1 MKQELIKDL
10 KRSYGIALVTAEA
23 LGKAEQVDSSAG
35 WTARMV
41 SVTTHPV
48 DEPETE
54 NHLITIRIRKNKDNY
69 TLEVL
74 AKSVE
79 GTRDFDDIDEARI
92 EGLEQN
98 QDFFSLLLNDEEIK
112 REVLGIFTEEIYSS
126 LKNS

>member
-10 KRSYGIALVTAEA
+10 KRSYGIALVTAKT
-23 LGKAEQVDSSAG
+23 LGKAEQVDLSAG

-69 TLEVL
+69 TLEL
-74 AKSVE
+74 FIRSME
-79 GTRDFDDIDEARI
+79 GTRDFDDIDEAI
-92 EGLEQN
+92 ETAAEILE
-98 QDFFSLLLNDEEIK
+98 SLTEKFAEQFDEVMEWNW
-112 REVLGIFTEEIYSS
+112 LGD
-126 LKNS
+126 